1 MSEILTFTKKMFDP
15 IHPDPALIDERD
27 IAHALSLLCRANGH
41 FPTFHSV
48 AQHCLECREEAKAR
62 GLSKRLQLACLLHDG
77 SEAYLSDVT
86 RPVKAVMP
94 LYLELEEPLQEAVW
108 LKWLG
113 TPLTQQERKI
123 VFGIDD
129 DLLYHEFF
137 THTGYAVAD
146 TVPALV
152 TKPDFS
158 FVEFSKVEQAFLDAF
173 YELTDGKGE
182 IS

>member
-1 MSEILTFTKKMFDP
+1 MSRILTFTKKMFDP
-15 IHPDPALIDERD
+15 LAPEAELIDERD

-48 AQHCLECREEAKAR
+48 AQHSLECREEAKAR

-86 RPVKAVMP
+86 RPVKAHMP
-94 LYLELEEPLQEAVW
+94 LYLEMEAPLQEAIW
-108 LKWLG
+108 NKFLG
-113 TPLTQQERKI
+113 EPLTQEERDV

-129 DLLYHEFF
+129 ALLYHEFF

-146 TVPALV
+146 TVPQIETA
-152 TKPDFS
+152 PS
-158 FVEFSKVEQAFLDAF
+158 FAFVPFAEVEQAFLDAF
-173 YELTDGKGE
+173 YELTE
-182 IS
+182 